1 MKKLLLIVLILTGC
15 SSPES
20 KIESIVK
27 KQLKKY
33 PAAKLEGLEV
43 KVYKDAPSQLYADI
57 ARAESKELEFAMSL
71 SSKAEQDSITSS
83 IDRYSNLMKSA
94 DDKATF
100 YLATAVVMKS
110 DTALYNKYY
119 FDDKMNL
126 LYEDRIK

>member
-1 MKKLLLIVLILTGC
+1 MKKLLLILLVITGC

-27 KQLKKY
+27 EQLKKY
-33 PAAKLEGLEV
+33 PPAKLEGLEV
-43 KVYKDAPSQLYADI
+43 KVYKETPLEIYSEMAK
-57 ARAESKELEFAMSL
+57 AELKEYEFALSL
-71 SSKAEQDSITSS
+71 SSKKEQDSISS
-83 IDRYSNLMKSA
+83 NINRYRNLMST
-94 DDKATF
+94 DQNLT
-100 YLATAVVMKS
+100 YYYATAVVMKS